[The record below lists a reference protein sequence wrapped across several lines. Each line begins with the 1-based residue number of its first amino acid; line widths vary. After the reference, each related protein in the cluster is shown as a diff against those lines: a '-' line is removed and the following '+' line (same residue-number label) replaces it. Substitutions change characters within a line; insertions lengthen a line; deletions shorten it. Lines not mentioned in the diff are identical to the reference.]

1 MDASLNLT
9 KTERH
14 LSPALRAYDSQDLK
28 CLLALY
34 GLTQAAMNL
43 QPRYKFAPTAII
55 DVGYESG
62 RHQTSV
68 PCKSVV
74 GASDWCSLRIEDAR
88 GVADPALCFVYDSFQ
103 HYLSPSGF
111 LPLATLILH
120 LNMRSVRCKNEPAG
134 YNTASPNRVSCVFYL
149 AG

>member
-1 MDASLNLT
+1 MRQNGCQALIFGRIIDLT
-9 KTERH
+9 KAERH

-43 QPRYKFAPTAII
+43 QPRYTFAPTAII

-88 GVADPALCFVYDSFQ
+88 GVADPLCFVYGSFSA
-103 HYLSPSGF
+103 L
-111 LPLATLILH
+111 LIAIRFPPFGD
-120 LNMRSVRCKNEPAG
+120 LNP
-134 YNTASPNRVSCVFYL
+134 PP
-149 AG
+149 